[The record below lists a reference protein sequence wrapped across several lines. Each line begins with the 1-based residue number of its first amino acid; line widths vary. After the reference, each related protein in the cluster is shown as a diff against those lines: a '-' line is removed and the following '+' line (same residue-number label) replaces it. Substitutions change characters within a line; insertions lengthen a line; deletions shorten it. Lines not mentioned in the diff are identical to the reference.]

1 MTQSHSIQQDE
12 PVLNGRQ
19 MCFFAAFLIPASKLL
34 AMPALLS
41 YFAKGDLLLPALGH
55 YLLQAGVLAAI
66 LFLASR
72 SDRGFFGL
80 ISDNLG
86 KTAAR
91 IVYGLYAV
99 YFVFS
104 ALQPLLDLERFVYTA
119 FFDTAPPMC
128 IFCAFFL
135 LSGFICT
142 KNLKAFGRSAD
153 ISMPLFLISFVGLM
167 ILSVGTADFTNLLPV
182 FGTPFRS
189 TATGFLETLGHFSD
203 TALILPLLDAYR
215 YRKGDAKKIMLSYG
229 GGAGFVLFFLAVFY
243 GIFGPIAPRQEFAFV
258 KTAQYFPALSVVGRF
273 DLLLIYLMTIVLLF
287 YYSFVLQSAV
297 LCFTRAIGTK
307 KQLPVSVVLNG
318 LLFVYTLLFAKHY
331 NALYYAISLRLFWV
345 FLLFADVIP
354 LLCLFLRRKK
364 RAENAGTSGHSG
376 NEPPQ
381 ALNKEKAQKQ
391 KPGTGD
397 PPAKEPEPAG
407 KTSAKAEFSVSAK
420 PDGGKNGLGEAS
432 HAQ

>member
-1 MTQSHSIQQDE
+1 MTQGHSIQQDE

-229 GGAGFVLFFLAVFY
+229 GGAVFVLFFLAVFY

-297 LCFTRAIGTK
+297 LCFTRAIGTE
-307 KQLPVSVVLNG
+307 KQLPVSAVLNG

-364 RAENAGTSGHSG
+364 GTENSG
-376 NEPPQ
+376 NETPQ
-381 ALNKEKAQKQ
+381 ALNKEKAQKR
-391 KPGTGD
+391 KPGAGD
-397 PPAKEPEPAG
+397 LPAKEPEPAG
-407 KTSAKAEFSVSAK
+407 KTSAKAEISVSAK
-420 PDGGKNGLGEAS
+420 PDGGKNGLGEVS